1 MPSTLNFP
9 GYVKSIRA
17 LCGAVRS
24 LGRTLLLV
32 GVGGFIVAPS
42 PAQPVP
48 ATSPVG
54 AASATTPRNGES
66 AIPRPPELARD
77 VQFWIRVYSEIPT
90 TAGFIHDERNLGVVY
105 ETLRF
110 APDTAPRDRQ
120 AAVDAARDRHIETL
134 KRLAA
139 ALSGE
144 LPPPGPIGEVADPA
158 AAATMTGAPATS
170 PSATAASSAEAARN
184 AAATLAGLSG
194 EERRVL
200 QMWGPQVTAAR
211 LLEATRGVRFQLG
224 QADRFREGLIRSG
237 TWETHIAQSFA
248 NLGLP
253 PELAV
258 LPHVESSFN
267 PAAYSKVGAAG
278 LWQFMRETGRRYM
291 RVDDE
296 VVDERLDPFR
306 STEAAAQ
313 LLAYNYRVLGTWP
326 LALTAY
332 NHGAAGMRRAVETV
346 GTTDFVT
353 INRTYT
359 SRTFGFAS
367 RNFFPSFLAALTID
381 QNPEKYFGAIER
393 APELRFHEIEMP
405 AYARIEA
412 IERALGVPRDS
423 LREMNP
429 ALRSPVWSG
438 SRLVPRGYR
447 LRLAA
452 TANSWTSDRLASALG
467 TGELYAAQIRARSH
481 KVKRDESLASI
492 ARKYGI
498 STRTLAQLN
507 GLSTDASVRRGRMLR
522 LPEQRPPLLSG
533 ASLASAAAPP
543 ATAEIVIAPVGA
555 PPAATSAGAPVTAA
569 ATPAVAPLPATR
581 AAPATRV
588 AASSRS
594 ATPTATTAAD
604 SRPTFY
610 IVRGGDTLD
619 TIARRFGL
627 RASELMKMNRIRDAD
642 YVYEGQKLRVSR
654 DEPALASAT
663 RTSAAEPDADASD
676 TDEPEAPKPAPVR
689 EAPTVAAPAPRAATA
704 SDAAVVVQGP
714 SVGPTLGGQ
723 TATDAFADLAVARD
737 DTIRV
742 ISEETLGQYAEWLK
756 ISASRLR
763 ALNKLKS
770 GQPVLLGRK
779 LKLDFSRVTR
789 ADFEQQRRDFH
800 SQQQAA
806 YFENQRI
813 VGTEIYIVRR
823 GDSMWAITQRY
834 NGLPAWLLQQY
845 NPDIDLREMRAG
857 TQIVVPRV
865 QAAP

>member
-1 MPSTLNFP
+1 ML
-9 GYVKSIRA
+9 
-17 LCGAVRS
+17 GAA
-24 LGRTLLLV
+24 TLLITVMAAVLPDS
-32 GVGGFIVAPS
+32 IARP
-42 PAQPVP
+42 PAQ
-48 ATSPVG
+48 TG
-54 AASATTPRNGES
+54 ASATAGEPRSSAS

-90 TAGFIHDERNLGVVY
+90 TAGFMHDERNLGVVY

-110 APDTAPRDRQ
+110 PPDTQSKDRQ
-120 AAVDAARDRHIETL
+120 AAVDAARERHIAML

-139 ALSGE
+139 AVGGDQL
-144 LPPPGPIGEVADPA
+144 PPGPMGEVADPA
-158 AAATMTGAPATS
+158 AANLPPAANS
-170 PSATAASSAEAARN
+170 PAASAADAARS
-184 AAATLAGLSG
+184 AALAGLTA

-211 LLEATRGVRFQLG
+211 LLDATRGVRFQLG

-237 TWETHIAQSFA
+237 SWETHIAQSFA

-253 PELAV
+253 PELAA

-332 NHGAAGMRRAVETV
+332 NHGAAGMRRAAEQV

-353 INRTYT
+353 INRTYS

-367 RNFFPSFLAALTID
+367 RNFYPSFLAALTID

-405 AYARIEA
+405 AYARIDA
-412 IERALGVPRDS
+412 IERALAVPRDS
-423 LREMNP
+423 LRELNP
-429 ALRSPVWSG
+429 ALRAPVWSG

-452 TANSWTSDRLASALG
+452 AANGWTSEKLAAALG
-467 TGELYAAQIRARSH
+467 PGELYAGQIRARSH
-481 KVKRDESLASI
+481 KVRRDESLAGI
-492 ARKYGI
+492 AKKYGL
-498 STRTLAQLN
+498 STRALAQLN
-507 GLSTDASVRRGRMLR
+507 GLSVDAALRRGRVLR
-522 LPEQRPPLLSG
+522 LSEQRPALLAG
-533 ASLASAAAPP
+533 ASAAS
-543 ATAEIVIAPVGA
+543 TG
-555 PPAATSAGAPVTAA
+555 TAA
-569 ATPAVAPLPATR
+569 ATAPSATATVAARPAPAAVATSGQPPE
-581 AAPATRV
+581 V
-588 AASSRS
+588 
-594 ATPTATTAAD
+594 
-604 SRPTFY
+604 Y

-619 TIARRFGL
+619 LIARRFGL
-627 RASELMKMNRIRDAD
+627 RTSELMRINRIRDAN
-642 YVYEGQKLRVSR
+642 YVYEGQKLRVSADVPASASVTAAASVPGAPAAEPTATR
-654 DEPALASAT
+654 DEPAVV
-663 RTSAAEPDADASD
+663 EP
-676 TDEPEAPKPAPVR
+676 
-689 EAPTVAAPAPRAATA
+689 APTVSVASRPVAADAP
-704 SDAAVVVQGP
+704 VVVQGP
-714 SVGPTLGGQ
+714 ALGPTQ
-723 TATDAFADLAVARD
+723 DAVTATDAFADLAVARD

-756 ISASRLR
+756 IGASRLR
-763 ALNKLKS
+763 ALNKLKP

-779 LKLDFSRVTR
+779 LKLDFSRVSR
-789 ADFEQQRRDFH
+789 ADFEQQRREFH
-800 SQQQAA
+800 ARQQAA
-806 YFENQRI
+806 YFESRRI
-813 VGTEIYIVRR
+813 IGTEIYIVRR

-845 NPDIDLREMRAG
+845 NPDTDLREMRAG

-865 QAAP
+865 QDAP

>member
-1 MPSTLNFP
+1 MRSTLNFLR
-9 GYVKSIRA
+9 YVKPVRA
-17 LCGAVRS
+17 RIGAA
-24 LGRTLLLV
+24 LGSGLLL
-32 GVGGFIVAPS
+32 I
-42 PAQPVP
+42 
-48 ATSPVG
+48 
-54 AASATTPRNGES
+54 AASALGMPESSARPAAPTAGSAPSTAPRPGES

-90 TAGFIHDERNLGVVY
+90 TAGFMHDERNLAVVY

-110 APDTAPRDRQ
+110 PPDTQSRDRQ
-120 AAVDAARDRHIETL
+120 VAVDAARERHIATL

-139 ALSGE
+139 AVGGE
-144 LPPPGPIGEVADPA
+144 QPPPGPMGEVADPA
-158 AAATMTGAPATS
+158 AATMAPGSSASTAPA
-170 PSATAASSAEAARN
+170 AEAARN
-184 AAATLAGLSG
+184 AALAALTP

-237 TWETHIAQSFA
+237 SWETHIAQSFA

-253 PELAV
+253 PELAA

-332 NHGAAGMRRAVETV
+332 NHGAAGMRRAAEQV

-367 RNFFPSFLAALTID
+367 RNFYPSFLAALTID

-405 AYARIEA
+405 AYARIDA

-423 LREMNP
+423 LRDLNP
-429 ALRSPVWSG
+429 ALRAPVWSG

-452 TANSWTSDRLASALG
+452 AANGWTSEKLASALG
-467 TGELYAAQIRARSH
+467 PGELYAGQIRARSH
-481 KVKRDESLASI
+481 KVRRDESLAGI
-492 ARKYGI
+492 AKKYGL
-498 STRTLAQLN
+498 STRALAQLN
-507 GLSTDASVRRGRMLR
+507 GLSTNAALRRGRVLR
-522 LPEQRPPLLSG
+522 LPEQRPALLAG
-533 ASLASAAAPP
+533 ASASAA
-543 ATAEIVIAPVGA
+543 G
-555 PPAATSAGAPVTAA
+555 PAASVAEPAA
-569 ATPAVAPLPATR
+569 
-581 AAPATRV
+581 AAPAAAAPV
-588 AASSRS
+588 AAAGSAAS
-594 ATPTATTAAD
+594 ATPRVASASPGRTAAQ
-604 SRPTFY
+604 PPAVY

-627 RASELMKMNRIRDAD
+627 RTSELMRINRIRDAN
-642 YVYEGQKLRVSR
+642 YVYEGQKLRVSAEAPATASAAR
-654 DEPALASAT
+654 TPAPEPSAEPGAEPDEPAVVEPASPAPI
-663 RTSAAEPDADASD
+663 EPARPVVADA
-676 TDEPEAPKPAPVR
+676 P
-689 EAPTVAAPAPRAATA
+689 
-704 SDAAVVVQGP
+704 VVVQGP
-714 SVGPTLGGQ
+714 AVGPTQGGL

-737 DTIRV
+737 DTIQV
-742 ISEETLGQYAEWLK
+742 ISEETLGQYADWLK
-756 ISASRLR
+756 IGASRLR
-763 ALNKLKS
+763 ALNKLKP

-779 LKLDFSRVTR
+779 LKLDFSRVSR
-789 ADFEQQRRDFH
+789 ADFELQRREFH
-800 SQQQAA
+800 ARQQAA
-806 YFENQRI
+806 YFESRRI
-813 VGTEIYIVRR
+813 IGTEIYIVRR

-834 NGLPAWLLQQY
+834 DGLPAWLLQQY

-857 TQIVVPRV
+857 TQIVVPKV